1 MIIRLISVGKIREPF
16 YRAGVQEYLKRLKPY
31 VQIELLEGL
40 DEKLNPRAGEK
51 EIANVLAKEGQRV
64 LGLIKDDE
72 ILAVLDVK
80 SRALDSEGLAGWLDD
95 LQCSGKTRIT
105 FLIGSAAGLSDE
117 VRRRADY
124 AISLSNLTL
133 PHQMA
138 ALVLAEQIYRAFKIM
153 RGEPYHK

>member
-40 DEKLNPRAGEK
+40 DEKLSPRAGEK
-51 EIANVLAKEGQRV
+51 EVANVLAKEGQRV

-105 FLIGSAAGLSDE
+105 FLIGGAAGLSDE
-117 VRRRADY
+117 VRRRADF